1 MKDSVVIE
9 GLVAPYAQALLSI
22 AQNENLTDR
31 FGQDASV
38 LTELLATSDELRQL
52 LENPIVNPDVK
63 KSVLRQIVSEQL
75 HPTMLNFVML
85 LVDRGR
91 IAFLDSVCARYQEL
105 LREINQT
112 VLAEV
117 VSTVELSD
125 SQKDSIRQKV
135 MAMTDATS
143 VELKTELDSELLGG
157 VIIKVGSQVVDASL
171 RGQLRRLSI
180 QLSGASSR

>member
-22 AQNENLTDR
+22 AQDGKLTDR
-31 FGQDASV
+31 FGQDSSV
-38 LTELLATSDELRQL
+38 LIELLASSSDLKQL
-52 LENPIVNPDVK
+52 LENPIVEPALK
-63 KSVLRQIVSEQL
+63 KNVLRQVASNEL

-91 IAFLDSVCARYQEL
+91 IAFLGRICERYQEL

-117 VSTVELSD
+117 ISAVELSD

-135 MAMTDATS
+135 MEMTGARS
-143 VELKTELDSELLGG
+143 VELQSALDSDLLGG

-171 RGQLRRLSI
+171 RGQLRRISI
-180 QLSGASSR
+180 QLSSVSAR

>member
-22 AQNENLTDR
+22 AQDGNLVER
-31 FGQDASV
+31 FSQDASA
-38 LTELLATSDELRQL
+38 LTELLLISSDLSQL
-52 LENPIVNPDVK
+52 LENPIINADIK
-63 KSVLRQIVSEQL
+63 KNVLRRLVSAQL
-75 HPTMLNFVML
+75 HPTMLNFVLL

-91 IAFLDSVCARYQEL
+91 IPFLGNICERYQEL
-105 LREINQT
+105 VRELNQT

-117 VSTVELSD
+117 TSAVELSD

-135 MAMTDATS
+135 ITMTGARS
-143 VELKTELDSELLGG
+143 VELKTVLDSELLGG

-171 RGQLRRLSI
+171 RGQLRRISL
-180 QLSGASSR
+180 QLSSASSR

>member
-22 AQNENLTDR
+22 AQDGNLTDQ
-31 FGQDASV
+31 FGQDSSA
-38 LTELLATSDELRQL
+38 LIDLLKSSADLKQL
-52 LENPIVNPDVK
+52 LENPIVEHDLK
-63 KSVLRQIVSEQL
+63 KNVLRQVLSNQL
-75 HPTMLNFVML
+75 RPTMLNFVLL

-91 IAFLDSVCARYQEL
+91 IAFLDRICERYQEL

-117 VSTVELSD
+117 TSAVELSD

-135 MAMTDATS
+135 MEMTNARS
-143 VELKTELDSELLGG
+143 VELKTALDSELLGG

-171 RGQLRRLSI
+171 RGQLRRISI
-180 QLSGASSR
+180 QLSSTAAR

>member
-22 AQNENLTDR
+22 AQEGNLTDR
-31 FGQDASV
+31 FGQDCSV
-38 LTELLATSDELRQL
+38 LTELLALSDELTQL
-52 LENPIVNPDVK
+52 LENPIINPDVK
-63 KSVLRQIVSEQL
+63 KNVLRQVIAEQL

-85 LVDRGR
+85 LVDRAR
-91 IAFLDSVCARYQEL
+91 VAFLDRICERYQEL
-105 LREINQT
+105 LRELNQT

-117 VSTVELSD
+117 TSAVELSD

-135 MAMTDATS
+135 VAMTGANS

-171 RGQLRRLSI
+171 RGQLRRIGI
-180 QLSGASSR
+180 QLSSASSR